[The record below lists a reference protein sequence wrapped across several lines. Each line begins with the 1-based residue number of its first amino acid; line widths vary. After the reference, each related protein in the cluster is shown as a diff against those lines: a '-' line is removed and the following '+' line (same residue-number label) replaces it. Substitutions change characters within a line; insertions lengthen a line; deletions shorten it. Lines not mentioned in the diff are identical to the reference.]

1 MPEQAVFSDL
11 LWKSCPTLLQ
21 RDSNMHQQT
30 ATATYRLTRAY
41 LTQVVFWC
49 ARLQFHGLLMLQVL
63 EQFWALGCFAIQ
75 SSSGQRWRSYS
86 MWMEAFLEVLFCRAP
101 CCHFTDNPT
110 EPFSINL
117 VKLQNSGHR
126 YVAAATSLILE
137 LHVHIPIQSAC
148 AEIQCTTCGVL
159 CHCICI

>member
-1 MPEQAVFSDL
+1 
-11 LWKSCPTLLQ
+11 
-21 RDSNMHQQT
+21 
-30 ATATYRLTRAY
+30 
-41 LTQVVFWC
+41 
-49 ARLQFHGLLMLQVL
+49 
-63 EQFWALGCFAIQ
+63 
-75 SSSGQRWRSYS
+75 

-148 AEIQCTTCGVL
+148 AEIQCTTVGNDLSWAAESTETCMQFAISAFYCGDMSV
-159 CHCICI
+159 HVSQHMHHS